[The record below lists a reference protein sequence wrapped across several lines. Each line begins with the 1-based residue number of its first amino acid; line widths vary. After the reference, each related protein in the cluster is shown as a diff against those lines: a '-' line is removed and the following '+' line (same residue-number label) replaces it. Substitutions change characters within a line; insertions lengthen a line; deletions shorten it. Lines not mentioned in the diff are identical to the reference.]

1 MTHTTLIS
9 PEQLVSLLGIPSLA
23 IVDCRFSLA
32 DTGAGAAAYAVSHV
46 PGAVYAH
53 LDDDLSGP
61 VIPGHSSR
69 HPLPDDAW
77 MAERLGRMGIGD
89 GVQVVVY
96 DDSGG
101 AIAARLWWHLRFLG
115 HEAVAV
121 LDGGWSA
128 WTAADHPVV
137 TSGPES
143 QQARTF
149 TPNKRTNRLVTADDV
164 LSLLENKALGERL
177 ALLDAR
183 AADRYAGRN
192 ETLDPVAGHIAGAT
206 SAPFPGNFGPDGR
219 VLSPDVLR
227 KRFEALLQ
235 GVDPAEAVVYCGSG
249 VTAAHNVLAICHAG
263 LPEPRLYA
271 GSWSEWI
278 TDESRPILTGVQDA
292 EPPADLGIG

>member
-9 PEQLVSLLGIPSLA
+9 PEQLVSLLGEPSLA

-32 DTGAGAAAYAVSHV
+32 DTEAGAAAYALSHV
-46 PGAVYAH
+46 PGAIYAH

-77 MAERLGRMGIGD
+77 MAEQLGGMGIGD

-128 WTAADHPVV
+128 WTAADHAVV

-143 QQARTF
+143 RQPRTF
-149 TPNKRTNRLVTADDV
+149 TPNRRTDRLVTADDV
-164 LSLLENKALGERL
+164 LSMLEDKALGGRH

-192 ETLDPVAGHIAGAT
+192 ETLDPVAGHIAGAI
-206 SAPFPGNFGPDGR
+206 SAPFAGNFGPDGQ

-227 KRFEALLQ
+227 ERFEALLQ

-249 VTAAHNVLAICHAG
+249 VTAAHNVLAMCHAG

-278 TDESRPILTGVQDA
+278 TDGSRPISAGEQGA
-292 EPPADLGIG
+292 EPPADLGTG